1 MAARFLTTS
10 GTSGVALATASA
22 GVLYSALY
30 TTTGCEERAEKDKN
44 FRIEVHLMDKIQQKS
59 YLETAKEGIPSTLR
73 IMAID
78 LPTLRKDAFVGECR
92 LAHDKIF
99 VDDVAP
105 PKAIQVETRDEAKK
119 AKDGKKPSTE
129 KLRIAQKALVK
140 SLVQCRSAQSQQKA
154 GVEIM
159 EASVAGLN
167 RFRLRKTHEVGSFK
181 YDPGKYFV
189 ENNKDRRKDM
199 DEEIEEADPAELL
212 DFSSYEDELEAP
224 WNQYSWIEEMR
235 LRISGQVP
243 FGAPLER
250 SNRFQRVF
258 LGSAFLSTVPTVSR
272 FWEWPLPKFAKSDP
286 DGLDGRNQTVC
297 RASSKPHA
305 VIANGAA
312 LQRVPSSLRL
322 LQKACRKANVPLFV
336 IDDPRVWG
344 GNTHSSLG
352 EALKDMRSTIKNR
365 VIAQALKQ
373 HGSSAFTRGRLLGQA
388 ETEARWYAKN
398 KAQKAKDLLSG
409 EGRRRR
415 RRAAEQQRDWS
426 RLDANLLEK
435 KLVERGVITK
445 KKAENE
451 NQRTYSAA
459 MVEISRRCVDEVSE
473 EGKENEGEK
482 RKEST
487 EA

>member
-1 MAARFLTTS
+1 MAARYLTAS
-10 GTSGVALATASA
+10 GTSGAVLATASA
-22 GVLYSALY
+22 GVLYSTLY
-30 TTTGCEERAEKDKN
+30 STTGCEELAEKDKN

-59 YLETAKEGIPSTLR
+59 YLETAKDGIPSTLR

-78 LPTLRKDAFVGECR
+78 LPTLRKNAFVGDCR
-92 LAHDKIF
+92 LSHDKIF

-105 PKAIQVETRDEAKK
+105 PTSLEVETRDEAKK

-129 KLRIAQKALVK
+129 KLRITQKALVK
-140 SLVQCRSAQSQQKA
+140 SFVQCRSAQSQQRV

-159 EASVAGLN
+159 EASVADLN
-167 RFRLRKTHEVGSFK
+167 RFRLRKTHQVGSFK
-181 YDPGKYFV
+181 YDPGKYYGD
-189 ENNKDRRKDM
+189 NKNDDPKDID
-199 DEEIEEADPAELL
+199 DEKEEVDQTELL
-212 DFSSYEDELEAP
+212 LDLASYEDELEAS

-235 LRISGQVP
+235 LR
-243 FGAPLER
+243 
-250 SNRFQRVF
+250 
-258 LGSAFLSTVPTVSR
+258 
-272 FWEWPLPKFAKSDP
+272 PLPKFAKSDP
-286 DGLDGRNQTVC
+286 DGLDGRDQAVC

-344 GNTHSSLG
+344 GNTHSSLS

-388 ETEARWYAKN
+388 ETEVRWQTKN
-398 KAQKAKDLLSG
+398 KTQKAKDLLSG

-415 RRAAEQQRDWS
+415 RRASEQPRDWS
-426 RLDANLLEK
+426 RLDAIRLEK

-445 KKAENE
+445 QGKDENE
-451 NQRTYSAA
+451 KQRSYSAA
-459 MVEISRRCVDEVSE
+459 MVEISRRCVDDVSE
-473 EGKENEGEK
+473 KGNESAE
-482 RKEST
+482 T
-487 EA
+487 